1 MKLADIHILHQSGF
15 YRVVDYKCHCTICS
29 VTDPEYNTSFCLS
42 FIRKGFF
49 EYRSFRRNDEVHAGR
64 MLISKPGYE
73 HTTRHIDNQ
82 PDIVTIFDFSRTFYE
97 ETILEQ
103 YGDKLPWILKNNDI
117 HSIMVSAGPEM
128 EYLHHVILERI
139 RSRDHSS
146 LEIDELIMSLLE
158 KTLLLLGSAKSPEVV
173 TDRLKQ
179 QHLGTV
185 EAAREFILTRFQE
198 NISLEQLARHC
209 LVSPFHFSRIFRTI
223 TGESPHQ
230 YLLSVRMAHAK
241 VLLKAT
247 ARPVAAIAYEC
258 GFSSPEHFVTSFKKH
273 LKVNPSAFR
282 NSLAQKQQ
290 DF

>member
-1 MKLADIHILHQSGF
+1 MKLADIHILHQSDV
-15 YRVVDYKCHCTICS
+15 YRVVDYKCHCNVCS

-49 EYRSFRRNDEVHAGR
+49 EYRSFKRNDEVHAGR
-64 MLISKPGYE
+64 LLISKPGYE

-103 YGDKLPWILKNNDI
+103 YGNKLPWILGNNDI
-117 HSIMVSAGPEM
+117 HSLMVSAGPEM
-128 EYLHHVILERI
+128 EYLHHRILQRL
-139 RSRDHSS
+139 RSGDHTA
-146 LEIDELIMSLLE
+146 LEIDEMVMALLE
-158 KTLLLLGSAKSPEVV
+158 RTMQLLGSAKVPE
-173 TDRLKQ
+173 TIADRLKQ
-179 QHLGTV
+179 HHLGTI
-185 EAAREFILTRFQE
+185 EAAREFILTHFNE

-230 YLLSVRMAHAK
+230 YLLSVRLAHAK
-241 VLLKAT
+241 VLLKTT
-247 ARPVAAIAYEC
+247 ASSVAAIAYEC

-273 LKVNPSAFR
+273 QKVNPSAFR
-282 NSLAQKQQ
+282 YSLA
-290 DF
+290 